1 MKSVESYRNPIGY
14 ESHSEL
20 GGVTY
25 HFFAN
30 HLMGKDVE
38 LKKIRDYLGHES
50 IMTTER
56 YLRERTRRQNLATID
71 IGNSLF

>member
-1 MKSVESYRNPIGY
+1 M
-14 ESHSEL
+14 
-20 GGVTY
+20 
-25 HFFAN
+25 AN
-30 HLMGKDVE
+30 YLMEKGVE